1 MGERAAALG
10 LALPLAACLLLVG
23 CTRVIDSPQ
32 ASSGPPVAPIAAGQ
46 IEDLLSEDAQKGDD
60 GNLFVTVEPE
70 DCAGVAREVDP
81 PFIFDAEPA
90 AHSGGHW
97 EVDAGGG
104 IVYVEEIV
112 AIYHADFDARAKVAD
127 VQRTVDSCDGTPLTI
142 TAMDGDSYVFRM
154 SSAAESP
161 SPEIVLW
168 SFTAPTWACD
178 NTYVAAHNAAI
189 EITTCSDVNGYDVA
203 SLADEALKRIE
214 ALANTTA

>member
-1 MGERAAALG
+1 MRTPAAAAT
-10 LALPLAACLLLVG
+10 LASVLCLVLVG
-23 CTRVIDSPQ
+23 CTRVIDAPPP
-32 ASSGPPVAPIAAGQ
+32 SSGPPVAPIAAGQ

-97 EVDAGGG
+97 QDGP
-104 IVYVEEIV
+104 VYIEEIV
-112 AIYHADFDARAKVAD
+112 AIYHADFDARARVAE
-127 VQRTVDSCDGTPLTI
+127 VRRTIDSCQGTPLTI
-142 TAMDGDSYVFRM
+142 TAMDGDSYVFTLG
-154 SSAAESP
+154 SSDEPA
-161 SPEIVLW
+161 PEIVVW

-178 NTYVAAHNAAI
+178 NTFVAAHNAAI
-189 EITTCSDVNGYDVA
+189 EITTCSEVNGYDVTR
-203 SLADEALKRIE
+203 LADEALKRIE